1 MVLKYNAKTGKY
13 EDDGTGAPKAAYPS
27 FSSIMP
33 TYGKVSGAT
42 TARENDLLN
51 SDPNADPSTDPNRID
66 VPNTGGSGSGS
77 GVSNADG
84 RRGANQA
91 ARIQRRSGARGQ
103 QEYNQAS
110 QDVYRA
116 YLDAIAP
123 IYSQQEQSTATQKAA
138 AMELLNKQLE
148 MAQANITRANQDW
161 TAGNTAPSAAY
172 SAAPIMQMSPQQ
184 NMLAAGIQGFGASM
198 DPVAQQSAS
207 DAEYARAT
215 AELAR
220 RSAEQLNQGQQN
232 YMNAYKQQGAS
243 DLNQTQQQLAL
254 QQLLGASNIDAEAM
268 KSLNEI
274 TGNKSQAQIQGL
286 DLQLGLIQK
295 GIEAAMA
302 GRQASAE
309 TRAAGAAKYG
319 LPAKKKNTGRKK

>member
-13 EDDGTGAPKAAYPS
+13 EDDGKGAPKTAYPT
-27 FSSIMP
+27 FSANTPS
-33 TYGKVSGAT
+33 YDYVSGAT
-42 TARENDLLN
+42 TA
-51 SDPNADPSTDPNRID
+51 NADLPDPSKDSSYID
-66 VPNTGGSGSGS
+66 VGNTDGTGSGSR
-77 GVSNADG
+77 VSNADG

-91 ARIQRRSGARGQ
+91 ARIQRRAGLRGQ

-110 QDVYRA
+110 QDVYGK
-116 YLDAIAP
+116 YLEAIAP
-123 IYSQQEQSTATQKAA
+123 LYAQQEQATATQKAA

-148 MAQANITRANQDW
+148 MAQANITRANQDF
-161 TAGNTAPSAAY
+161 TAGAVPSAAY

-254 QQLLGASNIDAEAM
+254 QQLLGTSNIDAEAM

-274 TGNKSQAQIQGL
+274 TGNKSQAQVQGL

-302 GRQASAE
+302 GRQSAAE
-309 TRAAGAAKYG
+309 TRAAGMAKYG
-319 LPAKKKNTGRKK
+319 MPAKKKNTGRKK

>member
-1 MVLKYNAKTGKY
+1 MSIKWDPVTKQYK
-13 EDDGTGAPKAAYPS
+13 DDGKGPKVAYPT
-27 FSSIMP
+27 FSAATP
-33 TYGKVSGAT
+33 NDYYVGGAT
-42 TARENDLLN
+42 SAQADLAG
-51 SDPNADPSTDPNRID
+51 SDSTTSPYID
-66 VPNTGGSGSGS
+66 VGGSSGTGSS
-77 GVSNADG
+77 NKVSNADG

-91 ARIQRRSGARGQ
+91 ARIQRRAGLRGQ

-123 IYSQQEQSTATQKAA
+123 IYNQQEQSTATQKAA

-148 MAQANITRANQDW
+148 MAQANIARANQDW
-161 TAGNTAPSAAY
+161 SAGNTAPSAAY
-172 SAAPIMQMSPQQ
+172 SAAPIMQLSPQQ

-198 DPVAQQSAS
+198 DPANQQSAS

-254 QQLLGASNIDAEAM
+254 QQLLGTSNIDAEAM

-286 DLQLGLIQK
+286 DLQSALIQK

-302 GRQASAE
+302 GRQSAAE

-319 LPAKKKNTGRKK
+319 LPAKKKTTGKKVTK